1 MYENKVKKI
10 LKVLNLED
18 TVRMMK
24 FMEDVRRI

>member
-10 LKVLNLED
+10 LEVLSLED
-18 TVRMMK
+18 TIRMMK